1 MIFRVTYL
9 TLCLLNL
16 IRTLTMISVITDLLF
31 VIKLYLPIEEY
42 RLKAMINRYVDT
54 VELCY
59 NMYFLVD
66 SISISRLNKHEGI
79 QASMDWNRTH
89 SFMKPTAQEY

>member
-1 MIFRVTYL
+1 MISRVTYL
-9 TLCLLNL
+9 TLCLLTL

-31 VIKLYLPIEEY
+31 VIKLYLPIEY

-59 NMYFLVD
+59 NMYYSVD
-66 SISISRLNKHEGI
+66 SISISRLNKHKEI

-89 SFMKPTAQEY
+89 SFTEPTAQEY